1 MRVEAELGLALAL
14 LRWEGPLG
22 DLDLG
27 AAPVDLVGLG
37 LLLLLL
43 GGQVID
49 VGGPGDPG
57 GDPESRKC
65 SRSTP
70 EMKKRS
76 ASDKALDW
84 AVVMSCSC
92 AEALGASRQVSVRW
106 DVALAASAPKCWVLP
121 SAPVRSKERLLE
133 ASPLASWVM

>member
-1 MRVEAELGLALAL
+1 MV
-14 LRWEGPLG
+14 PLKPEEST
-22 DLDLG
+22 
-27 AAPVDLVGLG
+27 A
-37 LLLLLL
+37 
-43 GGQVID
+43 
-49 VGGPGDPG
+49 
-57 GDPESRKC
+57 ESRKC

-70 EMKKRS
+70 ETKKRS

-121 SAPVRSKERLLE
+121 SAPVRSKERSLE